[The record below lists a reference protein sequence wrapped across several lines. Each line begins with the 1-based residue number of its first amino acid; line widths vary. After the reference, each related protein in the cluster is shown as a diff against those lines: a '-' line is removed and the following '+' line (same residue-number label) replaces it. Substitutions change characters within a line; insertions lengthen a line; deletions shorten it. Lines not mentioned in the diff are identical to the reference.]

1 MPRKAKTLSAI
12 EVRRLVKPGL
22 HAVGEPDG
30 LCLQVRPAVG
40 DGVARSWIL
49 RTLVG
54 GKRRSVGLGSFE
66 DVTLAQARELAREM
80 KLGIRQKGA
89 DPIAERQQA
98 RLARIRRQTTPTF
111 DACRDEFLRA
121 KTKEFAN
128 PKHAAQWLSTLETYA
143 SPHIGTL
150 PVDAIELEHVLEV
163 LVPIWNAKPETAS
176 RVRGRIESVLAYARA
191 KKHRHG
197 DNPARWR
204 GGLDA
209 VLPKPAKVKT
219 VKHHAAMPFAQLPE
233 FWPQLAAREGT
244 AARALQFAI
253 LTACRS
259 GEVRGAKWAEI
270 DLEAAVWIIPA
281 ARMKAGKEHRVP
293 LSPPALALLQ
303 GLPRVNDLVF
313 PAPRGGEMSDATMAA
328 VLKRMERP
336 EITVHGFRSTFRDWA
351 GETTN
356 FERETIEHA
365 LAHQLKNKAEA
376 AYARGTLMA
385 KRKALM
391 QAWADFA
398 TGKAPASNVVPLRG
412 AK

>member
-12 EVRRLVKPGL
+12 EVRRLTTPGL

-49 RTLVG
+49 RVLVG
-54 GKRRSVGLGSFE
+54 GKRRNIGLGSFE

-89 DPIAERQQA
+89 DPVAERQQA
-98 RLARIRRQTTPTF
+98 RLARIRQQTTPTF
-111 DACRDEFLRA
+111 DACRDEYLRNKVEEFKNA
-121 KTKEFAN
+121 K
-128 PKHAAQWLSTLETYA
+128 HRAQWLSTLETYA
-143 SPHIGTL
+143 SPFIGAM
-150 PVDAIELEHVLEV
+150 PVDSIELEHVLEV

-176 RVRGRIESVLAYARA
+176 RVRGRVESVLAFARA
-191 KKHRHG
+191 KKYRHG

-209 VLPKPAKVKT
+209 VLPKPAKVKA
-219 VKHHAAMPFAQLPE
+219 VKHHAALPFAELPE
-233 FWPQLAAREGT
+233 FWPQLAAREGM
-244 AARALQFAI
+244 AARALQFLI

-259 GEVRGAKWAEI
+259 GEIRGAKWAEI
-270 DLEAAVWIIPA
+270 DLEAAVWTIPA
-281 ARMKAGKEHRVP
+281 DRMKAGKEHRVP

-303 GLPRVNDLVF
+303 ALPRVNDLAF
-313 PAPRGGEMSDATMAA
+313 HAPRGGEMSDATLAA
-328 VLKRMERP
+328 VMKRMERTD
-336 EITVHGFRSTFRDWA
+336 ITVHGFRSSFRDWA

-365 LAHQLKNKAEA
+365 LAHQLKDRTES
-376 AYARGTLMA
+376 AYARGTQFT
-385 KRKALM
+385 KRRALM
-391 QAWADFA
+391 QAWSDFA
-398 TGKAPASNVVPLRG
+398 TGTAPASNVVQLRS
-412 AK
+412 K